1 MTTNRRV
8 YFAKAMVAL
17 AALPV
22 LIYAYSAGPEPRKTG
37 GPGDGLCTECHG
49 PVANSAGG
57 KVSVQFPGG
66 LVYSPGVK
74 QRLTVLIEDP
84 VAKVY
89 GFQLS
94 TRLASNPQ
102 SAQAGR
108 LDTVDAITQVICED
122 GGLRPAA
129 GCSATLPLEFIEH
142 NQPNTV
148 NTFSVDWT
156 PPAAGSGDVNIYVA
170 ANAANGNGQNDP
182 DDHIYTASYTLS
194 EAAAT
199 GNKPT
204 VAAGGVVNAWSFQ
217 AVISDGGW
225 VSIFGSNLSSTTR
238 IWRPEEIVN
247 GKLPTILD
255 GVQVSINNR
264 PAAVYFIS
272 SGQLNVQAPS
282 DGSVGPVEIRVT
294 TAAGTSDPVTVMKQ
308 ALAPAFFTW
317 AGSVVGGEKYP
328 GAVISDGTFAGKAGL
343 LAPLGITTR
352 PVKPGDVV
360 LLFGTG
366 FGATTPDSSGGQTVP
381 TPARMN
387 TPITVLI
394 GGQAAQV
401 FDTGYL
407 IYPGEYQ
414 VNVKIPDVADGDQ
427 PVVIQM
433 GSVRSPDNVYLTV
446 QR

>member
-1 MTTNRRV
+1 
-8 YFAKAMVAL
+8 
-17 AALPV
+17 
-22 LIYAYSAGPEPRKTG
+22 
-37 GPGDGLCTECHG
+37 
-49 PVANSAGG
+49 
-57 KVSVQFPGG
+57 
-66 LVYSPGVK
+66 
-74 QRLTVLIEDP
+74 
-84 VAKVY
+84 
-89 GFQLS
+89 
-94 TRLASNPQ
+94 
-102 SAQAGR
+102 
-108 LDTVDAITQVICED
+108 
-122 GGLRPAA
+122 
-129 GCSATLPLEFIEH
+129 
-142 NQPNTV
+142 
-148 NTFSVDWT
+148 
-156 PPAAGSGDVNIYVA
+156 
-170 ANAANGNGQNDP
+170 
-182 DDHIYTASYTLS
+182 
-194 EAAAT
+194 
-199 GNKPT
+199 
-204 VAAGGVVNAWSFQ
+204 VVNAWSFQ

-247 GKLPTILD
+247 GKLPTVLD

-282 DGSVGPVEIRVT
+282 DGSAGPVEIRVT
-294 TAAGTSDPVTVMKQ
+294 TAAGTSDPVTVLKQ

-366 FGATTPDSSGGQTVP
+366 FGPTTPDSSGGQTVP